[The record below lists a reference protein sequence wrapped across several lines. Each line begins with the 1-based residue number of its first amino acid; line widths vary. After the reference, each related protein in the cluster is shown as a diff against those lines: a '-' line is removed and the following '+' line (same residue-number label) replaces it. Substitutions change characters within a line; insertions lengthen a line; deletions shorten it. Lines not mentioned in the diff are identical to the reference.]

1 MQAGAKYSIDVVSG
15 TYTDV
20 PVVFER
26 PFASTP
32 VCFCCLRTASSYSSY
47 GSINPVPI
55 NASAEGFTI
64 RLYNDSDKGAVPSI
78 NWVAIV

>member
-1 MQAGAKYSIDVVSG
+1 MGTKYSIDVLSG
-15 TYTDV
+15 AYTDV
-20 PVVFER
+20 PVVFDR
-26 PFASTP
+26 PFAAMPT
-32 VCFCCLRTASSYSSY
+32 VFCSLRTASQYSSY

-55 NASAEGFTI
+55 NASTEGFTI

>member
-1 MQAGAKYSIDVVSG
+1 MGTKYSVDVLPG
-15 TYTDV
+15 AYTDV
-20 PVVFER
+20 PVAFDR

-32 VCFCCLRTASSYSSY
+32 MVFCCLRTASQYSSY

-55 NASAEGFTI
+55 NASTEGFTI